1 MTDIPENDISAARF
15 VEIDAEREGQ
25 RIDNFLMAQLRSL
38 PKSMIYKIIRTGQVR
53 VNKGRI
59 KPVYRLQVGDV
70 VRIPPLR
77 VGPESEEISPSQGV
91 LRQIEQSIIF
101 EDDAL
106 IVLNKP
112 AGIAVHG
119 GSGLSYGVIEAMRK
133 LRPEL
138 QALELVHR
146 LDRET
151 SGCLLLAKK
160 RSALRLLHELM
171 RNGEVGKHYLALCQG
186 VWRGG
191 ARDIDAPL
199 LKNTLSSGERM
210 VRVTPNGKAAL
221 SRFTPQQSFK
231 EATLME
237 VELMTG
243 RTHQIRVHAAFSGH
257 PLAGDEKYGD
267 KEFNQ
272 QMKGLGL
279 KRLFLHAKRIY
290 FPWNGGRLEFQ
301 APLNDE
307 LEAVLKRL
315 D

>member
-1 MTDIPENDISAARF
+1 MTDYSENDKIEARF
-15 VEIDAEREGQ
+15 IEIDIERVGQ
-25 RIDNFLMAQLRSL
+25 RIDNFLMAQLRSV
-38 PKSMIYKIIRTGQVR
+38 PKSMIYKILRTGQVR

-77 VGPESEEISPSQGV
+77 VSPVAEEVSPSQGV

-112 AGIAVHG
+112 SGIAVHG

-138 QALELVHR
+138 PGLELVHR
-146 LDRET
+146 LDRDT

-160 RSALRLLHELM
+160 RSVLRQLHELM
-171 RNGEVGKHYLALCQG
+171 RNGQVGKHYLALCQG
-186 VWRGG
+186 KWKGG
-191 ARDIDAPL
+191 ARDVDAPL

-210 VRVTPNGKAAL
+210 VRVTPTGKEAL
-221 SRFTPQQSFK
+221 SRFTPQLRFK
-231 EATLME
+231 AATLME

-243 RTHQIRVHAAFSGH
+243 RTHQIRVHATHSGH
-257 PLAGDEKYGD
+257 PLAGDDKYGD

-279 KRLFLHAKRIY
+279 RRLFLHAQRIY
-290 FPWNGGRLEFQ
+290 FPWGDGRLEFQ
-301 APLNDE
+301 APLGDD
-307 LEAVLKRL
+307 LEAVLKHL
-315 D
+315 A

>member
-1 MTDIPENDISAARF
+1 MTDYPENDKCEARF
-15 VEIDAEREGQ
+15 IEIDGERAGQ
-25 RIDNFLMAQLRSL
+25 RIDNFLMSQLRSV
-38 PKSMIYKIIRTGQVR
+38 PKSMIYKILRTGQVR

-59 KPVYRLQVGDV
+59 KPVYRLLAGDI

-77 VGPESEEISPSQGV
+77 AGAEAEEVTPGQGV
-91 LRQIEQSIIF
+91 LRQIEQSILF

-112 AGIAVHG
+112 SGIAVHG

-138 QALELVHR
+138 QGLELVHR

-160 RSALRLLHELM
+160 RSALRQLHELM
-171 RNGEVGKHYLALCQG
+171 REGRVGKHYLALCQG
-186 VWRGG
+186 KWRGG
-191 ARDIDAPL
+191 ARDVDAPL
-199 LKNTLSSGERM
+199 LKNTVSSGERM
-210 VRVTPNGKAAL
+210 VRVSPAGKEAL
-221 SRFTPQQSFK
+221 SRFTPQQRFK
-231 EATLME
+231 AATLME

-243 RTHQIRVHAAFSGH
+243 RTHQIRVHAAHCGH

-272 QMKGLGL
+272 QMKELGL
-279 KRLFLHAKRIY
+279 RRLFLHAQRVY
-290 FPWNGGRLEFQ
+290 FPWGDGRLEFQ
-301 APLNDE
+301 APLGDD

-315 D
+315 A

>member
-1 MTDIPENDISAARF
+1 MTDFSENDKSEARF
-15 VEIDAEREGQ
+15 VEIDAERAGQ
-25 RIDNFLMAQLRSL
+25 RIDNFLLAQLRGV
-38 PKSMIYKIIRTGQVR
+38 PKSMIYKILRTGQVR

-59 KPVYRLQVGDV
+59 KPLYRLQAGDV

-77 VGPESEEISPSQGV
+77 LAAETETASPGQAV
-91 LRQIEQSIIF
+91 LRQIEQSILF

-112 AGIAVHG
+112 SGIAVHG
-119 GSGLSYGVIEAMRK
+119 GSGLSYGVIEAMRT

-138 QALELVHR
+138 QGLELVHR

-171 RNGEVGKHYLALCQG
+171 RGGEVGKHYLALCQG
-186 VWRGG
+186 KWKGG
-191 ARDIDAPL
+191 ARDVDAPL

-210 VRVTPNGKAAL
+210 VRVTPTGKEAL
-221 SRFTPQQSFK
+221 SRFIPQQRFK
-231 EATLME
+231 AATLME

-243 RTHQIRVHAAFSGH
+243 RTHQIRVHAAHCGH

-267 KEFNQ
+267 KQFNQ
-272 QMKGLGL
+272 QMKELGL
-279 KRLFLHAKRIY
+279 RRLFLHAQRIY
-290 FPWNGGRLEFQ
+290 FPWEGGRMEFQ
-301 APLNDE
+301 APLGDD

-315 D
+315 V